1 MWITEVIDRRVSSKM
16 SSRASYIRNHQQ
28 LLILFGLFTFSFV
41 LYITTM
47 SRGITWL
54 NNGRDGGDFISA
66 ARAFGVPHPTGYP
79 TYTLLLRLFGD
90 VVAVGSHAFRANLL
104 SVLTGALTVPFVY
117 VAAFRLISSLPGRDV
132 GGGLS
137 VRVSAVVAAVAFAT
151 SRLFW
156 AQNTITEVYS
166 LNALFG
172 AVLLVMALGIV

>member
-1 MWITEVIDRRVSSKM
+1 M
-16 SSRASYIRNHQQ
+16 
-28 LLILFGLFTFSFV
+28 
-41 LYITTM
+41 
-47 SRGITWL
+47 
-54 NNGRDGGDFISA
+54 
-66 ARAFGVPHPTGYP
+66 
-79 TYTLLLRLFGD
+79 LLRLFGD

-117 VAAFRLISSLPGRDV
+117 VAAFRLISIPGRDV

-156 AQNTITEVYS
+156 TQNTITEVYS